1 MGGDE
6 MGGEEMGGDGRACTC
21 MHAIRVP
28 TLSFAVSS
36 CTRTSS
42 ASTKHSE
49 VTAEASLDP
58 STSRRASYQ
67 PLLPATRQHAAK
79 GQAGKGQGKG
89 RERSRDRERVR
100 TQHEVGVVP
109 LLDEHIAHD
118 GGSRGH
124 RQAVGGGGSTEG
136 GEGGGHGGVER
147 RHELDATCAGDM
159 REGEGGGGDH
169 AARAGAQVDDDAVVR
184 HSDGAEQLV
193 PVWRGRGRSGQSR
206 AARTCMEG

>member
-1 MGGDE
+1 VYLHARDTCPDLELCGELVHTYEQRLDKAQRGDC
-6 MGGEEMGGDGRACTC
+6 GGEPRPVD
-21 MHAIRVP
+21 
-28 TLSFAVSS
+28 L
-36 CTRTSS
+36 S
-42 ASTKHSE
+42 ASK
-49 VTAEASLDP
+49 
-58 STSRRASYQ
+58 
-67 PLLPATRQHAAK
+67 LPATTTSHQTARSERA
-79 GQAGKGQGKG
+79 GRERAGKGQGKG